1 MSVSQLVHKRAREQA
16 SRMAL
21 AAEQSTEG
29 LSTSSPV
36 PDRPPVVVRLE
47 AVLNML
53 NNFVLENGDPSLA
66 RYIVIYQALTDE
78 VIEELEERDSEA
90 IGMFLEMMGEVISW
104 IGHGDNARL
113 PDMARDFAERF
124 QPTPAIES

>member
-1 MSVSQLVHKRAREQA
+1 MGESQQE
-16 SRMAL
+16 
-21 AAEQSTEG
+21 
-29 LSTSSPV
+29 LSTSSPEA
-36 PDRPPVVVRLE
+36 DRPPVVIRLE

-53 NNFVLENGDPSLA
+53 NNFVLEAGDPSLA
-66 RYIVIYQALTDE
+66 RYVIIYQALVDE
-78 VIEELEERDSEA
+78 VIDELTERDDAA
-90 IGMFLEMMGEVISW
+90 IGMFMEMMGEVISW

>member
-1 MSVSQLVHKRAREQA
+1 MSVSALVHKRAREQEA
-16 SRMAL
+16 RAL
-21 AAEQSTEG
+21 TAGEQSPPTG
-29 LSTSSPV
+29 SSSILA
-36 PDRPPVVVRLE
+36 DKPPVVIRLE

-66 RYIVIYQALTDE
+66 RYVVIYQALTDE
-78 VIEELEERDSEA
+78 VIDELTERDDAA
-90 IGMFLEMMGEVISW
+90 IGMFMEMMGDVISW

-113 PDMARDFAERF
+113 PDTVRNFAEQF